1 MAKSKKYLSSAK
13 PRASRVSEPHTVNL
27 YEAKTRLSELVDRA
41 ADGEEIVIAK
51 AGTPMARLVPLSPAP
66 PKRVPGQLKGKIWV
80 SDDFDD
86 PLPPEI
92 QKYFDDPQIF
102 PPDVDHEAAR

>member
-1 MAKSKKYLSSAK
+1 MAKPKKYPTNSK

-41 ADGEEIVIAK
+41 AEGEEIVIAK
-51 AGTPMARLVPLSPAP
+51 AGTPMARLVPLPPAP

-102 PPDVDHEAAR
+102 PPDVDDEAAR